1 MAITKYLVGSMVGSL
16 VVVWHA
22 VLTRDQFY
30 PAMEYLST
38 SKISLAVLGNM
49 GFAGA
54 LLMYHMVTKAFLGTL
69 RDYEV
74 ERVHDRVG
82 QAIIET
88 LLAMTIFRQNLESF
102 SLLSQFVM
110 LAFMKIFHW
119 LAQDRV
125 DFIETAPNVTVLQ
138 HLRLGS
144 MIVFLM
150 VADLFMLHVALGK
163 TFTYGVSVHLLFA
176 FEYLMQTSM
185 AMAVLVKYAFSL
197 VDLQMHGNWRGKS
210 VAVFYVEL
218 TRDLVHLIT
227 SSAFFFVVF
236 STYGIP
242 IHLIRDIYWTF
253 RNFQTRVSDFLR
265 YRQISA
271 NMENRFPDAT
281 EEDLERV
288 DHMCIVCREE
298 MVASAKRLPC
308 NHVFHLECLK
318 SWLER
323 QQNCPICRTPISA
336 SATRQERDRA
346 AAGAAAA
353 PPPPLPAAAA
363 ENLGEHRDA
372 GEPHLN
378 NNDIN
383 TEEDRSHQQEEE
395 YADAPQHGS
404 STRPSSSEQQQE
416 QEENTDLRHARQAF
430 LRQLEQQRGN
440 TNEEAQPSTS
450 QEERTQ
456 CDNTASPQERS
467 KSPQNATSNATTSR
481 SEEQQHHQEHVPMTG
496 TTSHHEAVLPTSL
509 VFAYPGIMPSPVFVP
524 TQSREEE
531 ERLSQLVAQEIGV
544 QPTEEQHARALAVA
558 RAAVQAASA
567 AYTLQQAPASQRQ
580 RN

>member
-1 MAITKYLVGSMVGSL
+1 MPITKYLVGSMVGSL

-22 VLTRDQFY
+22 VLTREQFY

-125 DFIETAPNVTVLQ
+125 DFIETAPNVTVMQ

-144 MIVFLM
+144 MVVLLM

-197 VDLQMHGNWRGKS
+197 VDLRMHGTWRGKS

-336 SATRQERDRA
+336 SATQQERA
-346 AAGAAAA
+346 AAAA
-353 PPPPLPAAAA
+353 PAAAPA
-363 ENLGEHRDA
+363 PPDA
-372 GEPHLN
+372 VDNN
-378 NNDIN
+378 NNDNNNNNGGHRDEVDRQLTSDIN
-383 TEEDRSHQQEEE
+383 NQEDRGQQQEEE
-395 YADAPQHGS
+395 HEDALQHGS

-416 QEENTDLRHARQAF
+416 QEESSEVRQARQAF
-430 LRQLEQQRGN
+430 LRQLEQQGGN
-440 TNEEAQPSTS
+440 NNEDAQPSTS
-450 QEERTQ
+450 QEESTRCENTTPSERRTS
-456 CDNTASPQERS
+456 TE
-467 KSPQNATSNATTSR
+467 NATENTVISSR
-481 SEEQQHHQEHVPMTG
+481 EEQQEHRQVPMRG
-496 TTSHHEAVLPTSL
+496 TISNHEAVATPL
-509 VFAYPGIMPSPVFVP
+509 VFAYPGIMPSPLFVP
-524 TQSREEE
+524 THTSEEE
-531 ERLSQLVAQEIGV
+531 EHLSQLVAEEMGV

-558 RAAVQAASA
+558 RAAVQAANA
-567 AYTLQQAPASQRQ
+567 AYTLQRQ

>member
-1 MAITKYLVGSMVGSL
+1 MAISKYLVGSMVGSL

-22 VLTRDQFY
+22 VLTREQFY

-54 LLMYHMVTKAFLGTL
+54 LLMYHLVTKAFLGTL

-125 DFIETAPNVTVLQ
+125 DFIETAPNVTVVQ

-144 MIVFLM
+144 MIVLLM
-150 VADLFMLHVALGK
+150 FADLFMLHVALGK
-163 TFTYGVSVHLLFA
+163 TFTFGVSVHLLFA

-265 YRQISA
+265 FRQISA

-298 MVASAKRLPC
+298 MVTAAKRLPC

-323 QQNCPICRTPISA
+323 QQNCPICRTAISA
-336 SATRQERDRA
+336 SATQQERERA
-346 AAGAAAA
+346 AGGAAPV
-353 PPPPLPAAAA
+353 PPPAAAAAAA
-363 ENLGEHRDA
+363 ENNNGENRDEVE
-372 GEPHLN
+372 GHNQN
-378 NNDIN
+378 NQIN
-383 TEEDRSHQQEEE
+383 TEEGIGQIHQEE
-395 YADAPQHGS
+395 DAVHFGS
-404 STRPSSSEQQQE
+404 SGEPSSSDPQ
-416 QEENTDLRHARQAF
+416 ENTEVRRARQAF
-430 LRQLEQQRGN
+430 LQQLQEQRENNDEGLPSSS
-440 TNEEAQPSTS
+440 EEASRRPGENAASPESRKTS
-450 QEERTQ
+450 Q
-456 CDNTASPQERS
+456 NTSS
-467 KSPQNATSNATTSR
+467 GSATTS
-481 SEEQQHHQEHVPMTG
+481 SGEHAQVPVID
-496 TTSHHEAVLPTSL
+496 TTSLHDAVAMPL
-509 VFAYPGIMPSPVFVP
+509 VFAYPGVMSSPLFLPSN
-524 TQSREEE
+524 TREEE
-531 ERLSQLVAQEIGV
+531 ERLSQSVAEEMGV
-544 QPTEEQHARALAVA
+544 QPNEEQHARALAVA
-558 RAAVQAASA
+558 RAAVQAATA
-567 AYTLQQAPASQRQ
+567 AYTLQRAPPQRHH
-580 RN
+580 NN